1 MAEGDRRAS
10 AVERA
15 CTDAVEAAVMISLVG
30 QSLSGSVVDRNG
42 RGVPVVQL
50 LDPAVV
56 ALAQGTAESG
66 DQVTVRVVGAD
77 VAAGRVDLEV
87 VPAPAS
93 V

>member
-1 MAEGDRRAS
+1 
-10 AVERA
+10 
-15 CTDAVEAAVMISLVG
+15 
-30 QSLSGSVVDRNG
+30 
-42 RGVPVVQL
+42 VPVVQL

-56 ALAQGTAESG
+56 ALAQGSAESG